1 MPCGGKTLEKQFST
15 FFLAE
20 TADTQ
25 RLRKIFFVQK
35 TKKLHNLLK
44 DKGLR
49 WRPRAI
55 PLRRC
60 GLRVYDSIPGP
71 QPADDQRVRE
81 KSPVKSYLS
90 LFVLDSSGTYSLK
103 QP

>member
-20 TADTQ
+20 TADVQ

-44 DKGLR
+44 NKGLR
-49 WRPRAI
+49 WRPR
-55 PLRRC
+55 
-60 GLRVYDSIPGP
+60 
-71 QPADDQRVRE
+71 Q
-81 KSPVKSYLS
+81 SP
-90 LFVLDSSGTYSLK
+90 
-103 QP
+103 